1 MSAFSI
7 RETIERE
14 AQKSENPGQA
24 IALFD
29 LMSDIS
35 EECFSAGWIVSNGEN
50 LWKIKQRFEG
60 LVQADAIDYGAGE
73 IDDQT
78 LIDLCE
84 LASESG
90 CWWTLLN
97 GDPVCVPLFKWLK
110 LMTSQHC
117 STCAYFLKSDRGSV
131 CNAFHTPQSGAIE
144 CADWT
149 RATID
154 DSAPI
159 KGFRVRHWTD
169 YVLLEH
175 QHAIRS
181 AIFQQS
187 EQLPTLLMG
196 GIFCP
201 IWLRQASQ
209 YIKIPFPEYWDTD
222 RLVEMAERNLSVKT
236 FVRMFPPIII
246 EAQPDSLRSR

>member
-1 MSAFSI
+1 MSVFSI

-24 IALFD
+24 IALYN

-50 LWKIKQRFEG
+50 LWKIKQQFEG
-60 LVQADAIDYGAGE
+60 LISIGVDAIDYGAGE
-73 IDDQT
+73 IDVAT
-78 LIDLCE
+78 LINLCE
-84 LASESG
+84 LAVNSK
-90 CWWTLLN
+90 CWWTWID
-97 GDPVCVPLFKWLK
+97 GDPVCVPLVEWGQRLT
-110 LMTSQHC
+110 TSQHC
-117 STCAYFLKSDRGSV
+117 STCTYLLKDDRGSV
-131 CNAFHTPQSGAIE
+131 CNAFHTPQRGEID

-154 DSAPI
+154 DSATI

-169 YVLLEH
+169 YVPLEH

-181 AIFQQS
+181 AIFRQS
-187 EQLPTLLMG
+187 EQLPTLLRG

-236 FVRMFPPIII
+236 FVRMFPPTII
-246 EAQPDSLRSR
+246 EVQPDSL